1 MGTSFLPFAAAIAGA
16 VAMALAFPKVALP
29 VLAPLG
35 AVGLFWAWFGVA
47 PIRAFWIGWVAG
59 TVYFAISF
67 SWFAESVGALV
78 APFGFVLVL
87 LPALIDGFLGFALA
101 GLLVAWLARRRA
113 DGYLPA
119 AAAAAFACAEWFRAE
134 GIGEL
139 AVPFAN
145 LGYSQVGTPLA
156 AFAPFVGTYGITF
169 AICIVG
175 AYGARAL
182 RTRVLGPT
190 LVAWIATAGL
200 VVLAL
205 AGRPTRHLPVP
216 TVRVAAIQGNIAQ
229 SVKFRPEAF
238 SEAVDRY
245 TALTLRAAAFRPQF
259 VLWPETV
266 VPAELDR
273 LPAVSARFGALARRI
288 GATLVVGTLATTP
301 DGGASNALYVY
312 APSGALASVY
322 RKRLLVPFAEHLPYP
337 WLFASLPWAHE
348 VSHLEPGD
356 RPGLFD
362 AGGLR
367 IAPAIC
373 WEADFSALVAG
384 DVRAGAQALAIS
396 TDDAWFGTTAGPYA
410 HAEISR
416 MRALETGRWVV
427 RAAST
432 GVSAIVDPAGTYQS
446 SAPVGIS
453 AIVTGR
459 IGLPA
464 LAPYPKYGPR
474 AVVATLAV
482 VYLAGLALPL
492 GARRSRRA
500 GAS

>member
-16 VAMALAFPKVALP
+16 IAMALAFPKVALP

-35 AVGLFWAWFGVA
+35 AVGVFWAWFGVA
-47 PIRAFWIGWVAG
+47 PMRAFWIGWAAG
-59 TVYFAISF
+59 TAYFAISF

-101 GLLVAWLARRRA
+101 GFLVASLARRSSSA
-113 DGYLPA
+113 YMPA
-119 AAAAAFACAEWFRAE
+119 AAAAAFACTEWFRAE

-145 LGYSQVGTPLA
+145 LGYSQVATPLA

-169 AICIVG
+169 AVCVIG

-182 RTRVLGPT
+182 RTGVAGPT
-190 LVAWIATAGL
+190 LVAWVATAGL
-200 VVLAL
+200 AGLAL
-205 AGRPTRHLPVP
+205 AGRPTRYLPAP
-216 TVRVAAIQGNIAQ
+216 TFRVAAIQGNIAQ

-238 SEAVDRY
+238 PKAVDRY
-245 TALTLRAAAFRPQF
+245 TALTLRAAAFRPRL
-259 VLWPETV
+259 VVWPETV
-266 VPAELDR
+266 IPVELDR

-288 GATLVVGTLATTP
+288 GATLVVGTLATAP
-301 DGGASNALYVY
+301 KNGAYNALYVY
-312 APSGALASVY
+312 GPSGALAHVY

-356 RPGLFD
+356 GPGLFE
-362 AGGLR
+362 AGGVR

-384 DVRAGAQALAIS
+384 DVRAGAQTLAIS

-410 HAEISR
+410 HVEIAR

-432 GVSAIVDPAGTYQS
+432 GVSAIIEPGGRYQT
-446 SAPVGIS
+446 SAPVGVM

-459 IGLPA
+459 IGPPA
-464 LAPYPKYGPR
+464 PAPYPSYGPR
-474 AVVATLAV
+474 AVVAALALI
-482 VYLAGLALPL
+482 YLAGLALPR
-492 GARRSRRA
+492 GARRPS
-500 GAS
+500 SP